1 MVLDPDGKEV
11 SYERLL
17 LPFGRAGKVE
27 QIVGS
32 YKAISIDGGFK
43 VTNLMGVQPRTV
55 PVSVINA
62 VIDLELARR
71 PIGTG
76 AAEDLIELN

>member
-1 MVLDPDGKEV
+1 MVQDPDGKEV

-17 LPFGRAGKVE
+17 LPFGSGDKVE

-43 VTNLMGVQPRTV
+43 VTNLMGIKPKSV
-55 PVSVINA
+55 PVVAVNA
-62 VIDLELARR
+62 VIDQDVARR
-71 PIGTG
+71 PLALPDDVVEVG
-76 AAEDLIELN
+76 